1 MTKQNQNHTRR
12 HPGRATRAALA
23 TVAAV
28 AVLALAT
35 ACGGS
40 STSSAGDTTP
50 SAGGSAADS
59 SAVLPVQSNPIKNTS
74 TTQALTIDSVLVEN
88 NVDASGATADDHLE
102 IAVTNS
108 GSADLSGF
116 EVYYTITDS
125 KTSDTESYYT
135 KLPPSF
141 TVAPGASRVIHFDD
155 TGEADHFPTNQ
166 YGLYYTDTNPLDV
179 TVEVSA
185 SDSAPQTLTVAKDA
199 GGAEE
204 AD

>member
-1 MTKQNQNHTRR
+1 M
-12 HPGRATRAALA
+12 
-23 TVAAV
+23 

-185 SDSAPQTLTVAKDA
+185 SDSAPQTLTGAKDA

>member
-1 MTKQNQNHTRR
+1 MNTQNHTGR
-12 HPGRATRAALA
+12 HTTRAARAALA
-23 TVAAV
+23 AGAV
-28 AVLALAT
+28 VTVLALAT
-35 ACGGS
+35 ACGGT

-50 SAGGSAADS
+50 SATGNATGG

-88 NVDASGATADDHLE
+88 NVDASGAAADDHLE

-125 KTSDTESYYT
+125 KTPDTESYYT

-141 TVAPGASRVIHFDD
+141 TVAPGASRVIHFDN
-155 TGEADHFPTNQ
+155 TGATDHFPTNQ
-166 YGLYYTDTNPLDV
+166 YSLYYTDTNPLDV

-185 SDSAPQTLTVAKDA
+185 TDSAPQTLTVAKDA